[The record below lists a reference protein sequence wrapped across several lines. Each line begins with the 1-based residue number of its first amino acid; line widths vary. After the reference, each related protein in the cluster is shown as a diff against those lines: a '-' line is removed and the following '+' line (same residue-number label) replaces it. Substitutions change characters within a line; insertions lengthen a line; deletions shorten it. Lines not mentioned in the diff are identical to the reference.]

1 MGIEG
6 LDEDDI
12 KKKVGSFY
20 FDNVPGNYM
29 DAMKKAFDKNE
40 LGDSLYYHV
49 GNLSENLKKLEH
61 EASKDTFKTY
71 RHALRRKA
79 ATIMLEKV
87 GFQDGWRTG
96 DPAAPDRNLA
106 EASISNND
114 NWTAYVNSLS
124 AFPQYKP
131 KETKWRKGW
140 LDPFREHEDDIKPNK
155 IWKVLGENKVWEN
168 KKAGSVLFTA
178 NGSTYRLGE
187 GIAAVPAPPA
197 NIDGSRVVPTDPLDH
212 MSGDDVKKAVNEIK
226 DALKKL

>member
-1 MGIEG
+1 
-6 LDEDDI
+6 
-12 KKKVGSFY
+12 
-20 FDNVPGNYM
+20 
-29 DAMKKAFDKNE
+29 MKNAFDKTN
-40 LGDSLYYHV
+40 LGGDTFYY
-49 GNLSENLKKLEH
+49 NCYASFNDQQKRLTSEV
-61 EASKDTFKTY
+61 SKDTFKTH

-79 ATIMLEKV
+79 ATILLEEV

-96 DPAAPDRNLA
+96 DPAAPVRNIG
-106 EASISNND
+106 EGVISD
-114 NWTAYVNSLS
+114 DGNWTAYVDSLS
-124 AFPQYKP
+124 AFPKFKP
-131 KETKWRKGW
+131 EESTWRKGW

-197 NIDGSRVVPTDPLDH
+197 NINGSRVVPTDPLDH
-212 MSGDDVKKAVNEIK
+212 MSGDDVEKAVNKIK